1 MPLKSTDPK
10 KVEAFLRAYPRA
22 KAARSEEE
30 VRRLV
35 NRLSRIEG
43 QVRGIRGMLERDAY
57 CPDILAQAAAANA
70 ALNAF
75 SRELLSSHIRSCVV
89 NDVRAGNDEIVDELL
104 ATLQKMMK

>member
-1 MPLKSTDPK
+1 MSEKTPEQQECCGCHKTK
-10 KVEAFLRAYPRA
+10 
-22 KAARSEEE
+22 ARSEEE

-104 ATLQKMMK
+104 DTLQKLMK

>member
-1 MPLKSTDPK
+1 MDSHENTERESCCGHKTK
-10 KVEAFLRAYPRA
+10 E
-22 KAARSEEE
+22 RSPEEY
-30 VRRLV
+30 RRLA

-43 QVRGIRGMLERDAY
+43 QIRGIRRMLDRDAY

-89 NDVRAGNDEIVDELL
+89 SDVRAGKDETIDELL
-104 ATLQKMMK
+104 DTLQKLMK